1 VGAESCPI
9 RQARRGA
16 PIREIA
22 PKTLFWHGDAMEI
35 KKGIPVSPG
44 VAIATVVVLDA
55 EDFQVP
61 YERIAPERVEAEIAH
76 LAEGFASSLAEV
88 DALRANT
95 SVQLGPDIAA
105 IFDFHH
111 GVLSQRYLQEQI
123 AQLIRER
130 HFNAAYA
137 TREVLRRYQQRFLQM
152 EDELLRERVRD
163 IRDIERRLLRHLCG
177 NPGQSV
183 LELPESSILVAHDL
197 TPSQTANLSQTEVAG
212 VAMDGG
218 GLASHT
224 AIVVRS
230 MGIPGVMGLKDIS
243 MAVTSGDTLI
253 LDGTKGLAIIRPD
266 EDMLEQYRAEV
277 QRMRAVASGLVELRD
292 KPAVTQDGVEVN
304 LMANIEFPPE
314 AQTALEKGASGIG
327 LYRTEFLYLRS
338 EQEPSEMEHYEA
350 YRAVVEAV
358 GDRPV
363 VIRTLDLGAD
373 KYARSHVREQERN
386 PFLGLRSIRYCLQN
400 MDLFKV
406 QLRAILRASSL
417 GDVRIMFPL
426 ISGLMELRQ
435 AKMALRDAME
445 DLEEAGIPFRR
456 DIPIGIMIETPAAAI
471 QIREL
476 LREVDFVSIGT
487 NDLIQYTLA
496 VDRANERVASLYT
509 ASHPAVLHTLRT
521 IVRMALK
528 AGVSCSLCGEM
539 AGEPMYALFLLGI
552 GLRIFSMAPAD
563 VPEIKKVI
571 RSTTIQRAERIARRV
586 LSFDTDRQVTNYLRD
601 EIRKIAPEA
610 V

>member
-1 VGAESCPI
+1 
-9 RQARRGA
+9 
-16 PIREIA
+16 
-22 PKTLFWHGDAMEI
+22 MEI

-44 VAIATVVVLDA
+44 VAIATAVKLDT
-55 EDFQVP
+55 EEFQIP
-61 YERIAPERVEAEIAH
+61 YARITADEVDGELER
-76 LAEGFASSLAEV
+76 LAEGFRSSLAEV
-88 DALRANT
+88 ETLRDNT
-95 SVQLGPDIAA
+95 TVQLGPDVAS

-111 GVLSQRYLQEQI
+111 GVLNQRHLREQI
-123 AQLIRER
+123 AHLIRER
-130 HFNAAYA
+130 YFNAAFA
-137 TREVLRRYQQRFLQM
+137 TREVMRRYQQRFLEM
-152 EDELLRERVRD
+152 DDELLRERVRD

-177 NPGQSV
+177 NPGQS
-183 LELPESSILVAHDL
+183 LLDLPETSILVAHDL
-197 TPSQTANLSQTEVAG
+197 TPSQTANLSQTRVVG
-212 VAMDGG
+212 MAMDGG

-243 MAVTSGDTLI
+243 MAAASGDTLI

-277 QRMRAVASGLVELRD
+277 LRMRALASGLIELRD
-292 KPAVTQDGVEVN
+292 KPAVTQDNVSVS

-314 AQTALEKGASGIG
+314 APTALEKGAAGIG

-350 YRAVVEAV
+350 YRSVVEAV
-358 GDRPV
+358 GDQPV
-363 VIRTLDLGAD
+363 TIRTLDLGAD
-373 KYARSHVREQERN
+373 KYARAHVQEPERN

-400 MDLFKV
+400 MDLFKI
-406 QLRAILRASSL
+406 QLRAILRASAL

-445 DLEEAGIPFRR
+445 DLEEAGVPFRR
-456 DIPIGIMIETPAAAI
+456 DIPVGIMVETPAAAI

-476 LREVDFVSIGT
+476 VRESDFVSIGT
-487 NDLIQYTLA
+487 NDLIQYTVA
-496 VDRANERVASLYT
+496 VDRGNERVSSLYT
-509 ASHPAVLHTLRT
+509 ASHPAVLHTLRD
-521 IVRMALK
+521 IIRKSRK
-528 AGVSCSLCGEM
+528 AGVPCSLCGEM

-552 GLRIFSMAPAD
+552 GLRSFSMAPAD

-571 RSTTIQRAERIARRV
+571 RSTTMQRAERIARRA
-586 LSFDTDRQVTNYLRD
+586 LSFETDRQVSNYLRD